1 MPSSFWEQ
9 HWWLVFAV
17 AALIIPVGGMIASTF
32 TTWLHF
38 RQRREALAAL
48 KAYADSGRTP
58 PPELVEILKAQAT
71 GPAYGGFG
79 PGAPGM
85 GAPGPGP
92 GAPGPGMG
100 PSAWADPSSP
110 WADPMMWGSD
120 RYARRAARQAMRMAR
135 WRYRAPYRRW
145 TGVVWLAALTVG
157 FGYAAQHA
165 AGDTANAFLVT
176 AIILG
181 AATVGSVVTAVIA
194 TVMRP

>member
-1 MPSSFWEQ
+1 MQSSFWEQ
-9 HWWLVFAV
+9 HWWLVFAA
-17 AALIIPVGGMIASTF
+17 AALIIPIGGTIASTF
-32 TTWLHF
+32 TTWLQY
-38 RQRREALAAL
+38 RQRREALATL

-58 PPELVEILKAQAT
+58 PPELAEILKAQAS
-71 GPAYGGFG
+71 GPAYGPFG
-79 PGAPGM
+79 PGAAGFGM
-85 GAPGPGP
+85 GPAP
-92 GAPGPGMG
+92 G
-100 PSAWADPSSP
+100 PSAWSDPASP

-145 TGVVWLAALTVG
+145 TGAVWLAALTVG

-165 AGDTANAFLVT
+165 NGDTANAFLVT

-181 AATVGSVVTAVIA
+181 AATLGSVVTAVIA

>member
-1 MPSSFWEQ
+1 MASSFWEQ
-9 HWWLVFAV
+9 HWWLVFAA
-17 AALIIPVGGMIASTF
+17 AALVIPVGGMIASTF

-58 PPELVEILKAQAT
+58 PPELAEILKAQAT
-71 GPAYGGFG
+71 GPFYNVGVRFG
-79 PGAPGM
+79 PTPGAAPGA
-85 GAPGPGP
+85 APGPGDW
-92 GAPGPGMG
+92 
-100 PSAWADPSSP
+100 SDPASP

-145 TGVVWLAALTVG
+145 SAVVWLAALTVG

-165 AGDTANAFLVT
+165 TGDTANAFLVT